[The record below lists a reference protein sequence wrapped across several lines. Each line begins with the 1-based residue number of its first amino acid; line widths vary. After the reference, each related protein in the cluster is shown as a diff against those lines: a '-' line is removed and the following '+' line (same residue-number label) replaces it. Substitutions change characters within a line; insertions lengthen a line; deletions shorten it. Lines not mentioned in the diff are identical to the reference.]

1 MRYLLDTNVL
11 SNITKPEPPASLVTW
26 MAEQADSDLFIA
38 SLTIAEIHRGI
49 LEMPAG
55 KKRVALEAW
64 FAGNEGPHELFA
76 GRILSFD
83 ERAALIWGEL
93 MARGKAAGRPRS
105 ALDTIVAAVAQS
117 NSCIVV
123 TDNERD
129 FHGVEIIN
137 PLRKTVKTG
146 DSV

>member
-1 MRYLLDTNVL
+1 MRYLLDTNIL
-11 SNITKPEPPASLVTW
+11 SKVTKPEPSTSLLTW
-26 MAEQADSDLFIA
+26 MAEQADADLFIA

-49 LEMPAG
+49 LEKPAG

-64 FAGNEGPHELFA
+64 FAGSEGPIALFA

-83 ERAALIWGEL
+83 EKAALIWGEL
-93 MARGKAAGRPRS
+93 MAQGKAAGRPRS
-105 ALDTIVAAVAQS
+105 ALDTIVAAIAQS
-117 NSCIVV
+117 NNCIVV

-137 PLRKTVKTG
+137 PLRQT
-146 DSV
+146 SI

>member
-11 SNITKPEPPASLVTW
+11 SNITKPEPSASLLTW
-26 MAEQADSDLFIA
+26 MAEQADADLFIA
-38 SLTIAEIHRGI
+38 SLTIAEINRGI

-64 FAGNEGPHELFA
+64 FGGSEGPRALFA

-83 ERAALIWGEL
+83 EKAALIWGEL
-93 MARGKAAGRPRS
+93 MAQGKAAGRPRS

-117 NSCIVV
+117 NNCIVV

-129 FHGVEIIN
+129 FHGVEFIN
-137 PLRKTVKTG
+137 PIRQP
-146 DSV
+146 